1 MPPDDDLVV
10 ARVKSAWGMKGDLNV
25 EVFSD
30 VRGRFAPGS
39 ILYLGRNP
47 IRVERSRPVRRGLV
61 VKLEGVDDRGAAES
75 YRGMPLTVA
84 LNAIEPLEEGTYYH
98 LQIVGIDVWTEDD
111 EHLGKVSEILV
122 TGANDVYV
130 VRGKTG
136 GEVLVPAIRDV
147 IVEVNL
153 QDNRMV
159 VSLPEGLR

>member
-1 MPPDDDLVV
+1 
-10 ARVKSAWGMKGDLNV
+10 MKREYKNV
-25 EVFSD
+25 
-30 VRGRFAPGS
+30 
-39 ILYLGRNP
+39 
-47 IRVERSRPVRRGLV
+47 
-61 VKLEGVDDRGAAES
+61 
-75 YRGMPLTVA
+75 
-84 LNAIEPLEEGTYYH
+84 
-98 LQIVGIDVWTEDD
+98 
-111 EHLGKVSEILV
+111 LV